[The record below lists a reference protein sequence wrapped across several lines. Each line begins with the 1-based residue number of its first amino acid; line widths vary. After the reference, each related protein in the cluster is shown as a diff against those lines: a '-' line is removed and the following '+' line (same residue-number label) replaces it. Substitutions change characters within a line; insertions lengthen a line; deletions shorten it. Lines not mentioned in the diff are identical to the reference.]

1 MTRVS
6 CVFAQEKSAAFFDQQ
21 LSEAETELILSHIE
35 ECNVCAAIF
44 ANMEQVEISPPKL
57 HAQQLSLLSAPDF
70 WDDMDST
77 ISQAFDDHSH
87 HQTRKRGFDQIHFIL
102 AALVLLSMA
111 WGWYQQSQR
120 TGLELVIQAQQ
131 QELDRMH
138 QRYIQVPTENIP
150 TESTIKSTAVRFD
163 L

>member
-35 ECNVCAAIF
+35 ECKTCAAIF
-44 ANMEQVEISPPKL
+44 ANMEQIEISPPKL
-57 HAQQLSLLSAPDF
+57 RSQQLSLLSAPDF

-77 ISQAFDDHSH
+77 ISQAFDEHSR
-87 HQTRKRGFDQIHFIL
+87 QKRRRGFDLIHVIL

-111 WGWYQQSQR
+111 WGWYQRSQR

-150 TESTIKSTAVRFD
+150 TEPTIKPTAVRFD